1 MTFQEEQWG
10 MGSTVCKTTGSCRVM
25 MVCLISAG
33 ALLGCASS
41 RTIRS
46 VTDFDALPASKGVY
60 GGSFFVQRWS
70 YLGSDASYEHFN
82 YSYTRDNFVNHIHV
96 RVVRGMVTLGF
107 EGRPY
112 RLPDDGLPVI
122 ANYRNGWIAGF
133 DMDTNDFSFLRRPVR
148 MESRKREEK

>member
-1 MTFQEEQWG
+1 

-82 YSYTRDNFVNHIHV
+82 YSYPRDNFVNHIHV
-96 RVVRGMVTLGF
+96 RVVRGMIDEIVPGVA
-107 EGRPY
+107 
-112 RLPDDGLPVI
+112 VI
-122 ANYRNGWIAGF
+122 EMLIACVG
-133 DMDTNDFSFLRRPVR
+133 P
-148 MESRKREEK
+148 E